1 MREVNLITFY
11 GKRTEHR
18 ELTRKLNE
26 LEHKRLSMPTVF
38 NFNQAAVTN
47 TSEFNLAGE
56 LDLKKPIQV
65 LLR

>member
-1 MREVNLITFY
+1 MREINLITFY
-11 GKRTEHR
+11 DKKTEHR
-18 ELTRKLNE
+18 ELTRKLKE

-38 NFNQAAVTN
+38 NFNQATVTN

>member
-1 MREVNLITFY
+1 MREINLITFY
-11 GKRTEHR
+11 DKKTEHR
-18 ELTRKLNE
+18 ELTRKLKE

-38 NFNQAAVTN
+38 NFNQATATK
-47 TSEFNLAGE
+47 TFEYNLAGE

>member
-18 ELTRKLNE
+18 ELNE

-38 NFNQAAVTN
+38 NFNQATVTN